1 MVIAVLAVYALLSFV
16 LLVFALNQ
24 AWLLWQSTRSG
35 NLESSK
41 NTEFQKKPFV
51 TIQLP
56 IYNEPLMVERL
67 LNAIAQ
73 IKYPKELLEIQVL
86 DDSIDETR
94 ELVQKEVEKW
104 NRKDVAMQLLQRN
117 SRDGFKAGALR
128 EGLAVAKGELIA
140 IFDADFLPTSDWLE
154 NIVHHFEDDKIGMV
168 QTRWGHINEHYSWLT
183 QFQAMA
189 LDAHFYVDQKG
200 RFASNLF
207 FNFNG
212 TAGIWRKSC
221 MIDAGNWQADTLT
234 EDLDLSYRA
243 QIKGWKFKYIH
254 ETVTPAELP
263 ITIDAVRNQQF
274 RWNKGSAQNLLK
286 LLPLLFGSKEISWKL
301 KLQGFFHLTSSLLYP
316 ISLLLAILSVPVLY
330 FKHVSIPAPLYYQ
343 LMSVLLLASV
353 VFFSIQ
359 WRVYVAKHGGGIIRF
374 FKFLPI
380 FIGFYVFIAGITL
393 YNSIAVFEAII
404 RKPSAFLRT
413 PKFNVQSNFGLK
425 IGKSSPI
432 KFPKILVFELV
443 LMMYFVCALIGAF
456 RLNDFGLLPFH
467 LIWFV
472 GFGAM
477 LFQSLKEWGMG
488 SRIFKLAKEISR
500 TSYK

>member
-24 AWLLWQSTRSG
+24 AWLLWQSIRSR
-35 NLESSK
+35 NQEPSK
-41 NTEFQKKPFV
+41 NTAFQKKPFV

-67 LNAIAQ
+67 LKAIAQ

-86 DDSIDETR
+86 DDSTDETR

-104 NRKDVAMQLLQRN
+104 SEIGVFMNLLQRN
-117 SRDGFKAGALR
+117 NRDGFKAGALR
-128 EGLAVAKGELIA
+128 EGLAVAKGELVA

-154 NIVHHFEDDKIGMV
+154 KVVNHFHDENIGMV

-183 QFQAMA
+183 RFEAMA
-189 LDAHFYVDQKG
+189 LDAHFFVDQKG
-200 RFASNLF
+200 RSASNLF

-243 QIKGWKFKYIH
+243 QIKGWKFNYIH
-254 ETVTPAELP
+254 EIVTPAELP
-263 ITIDAVRNQQF
+263 ITVDAVRNQQF

-286 LLPLLFGSKEISWKL
+286 LLPLLFAAKQISWKL

-343 LMSVLLLASV
+343 MMSVLLLASL

-359 WRVYVAKHGGGIIRF
+359 WRVYMAKNGGGIIRF
-374 FKFLPI
+374 FKFLPL
-380 FIGFYVFIAGITL
+380 FVGFYVFIAGITL

-404 RKPSAFLRT
+404 GKPSAFLRT
-413 PKFNVQSNFGLK
+413 PKFNVQANLGFK
-425 IGKSSPI
+425 MGKTSPI
-432 KFPKILVFELV
+432 KFPKVLV
-443 LMMYFVCALIGAF
+443 LELILMFYFVGALFGAF

-467 LIWFV
+467 FIWFV

-477 LFQSLKEWGMG
+477 LFQSLKEWGLG
-488 SRIFKLAKEISR
+488 SRIIKMVEIKSLR
-500 TSYK
+500 K